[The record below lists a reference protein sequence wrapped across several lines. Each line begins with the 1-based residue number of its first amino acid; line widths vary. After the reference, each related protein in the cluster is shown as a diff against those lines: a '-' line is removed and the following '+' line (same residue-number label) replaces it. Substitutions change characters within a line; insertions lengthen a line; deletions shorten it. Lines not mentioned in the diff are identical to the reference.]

1 MCNEFTLTLK
11 TLKTTTTTIAD
22 NTFFNFREI
31 RIKLISEHN
40 EYLEKIDAIFTDG
53 AIAPDHA
60 EHLKKATVTSNN
72 GQKQSVSINVLPLVI
87 PIPQMYT
94 WAPVQQNFM
103 VEDETVSDYLNLLQY
118 QID

>member
-1 MCNEFTLTLK
+1 M
-11 TLKTTTTTIAD
+11 
-22 NTFFNFREI
+22 
-31 RIKLISEHN
+31 
-40 EYLEKIDAIFTDG
+40 EKIDAVFANG
-53 AIAPDHA
+53 VIAPDHA

-103 VEDETVSDYLNLLQY
+103 VEDETVSDYVNLLPKLSDVYSYVLGFIQHSLHGR
-118 QID
+118 